1 MIRNT
6 ITETRGSIATPF
18 YEFTEGHI
26 DKYKSPLPG
35 SGIHFR
41 DNMAIR
47 SLTSWFST
55 IDELIALGNIPDVKA
70 AFDARVRYNVE
81 NYIKL
86 NRAIEY
92 YAPEEYDRYL
102 LENAENPTPTV

>member
-55 IDELIALGNIPDVKA
+55 IDELIVCLRHAYQSQILLRDRECKLFCVIT
-70 AFDARVRYNVE
+70 RVFRSMSIDSGDMY
-81 NYIKL
+81 
-86 NRAIEY
+86 
-92 YAPEEYDRYL
+92 
-102 LENAENPTPTV
+102 

>member
-6 ITETRGSIATPF
+6 ITEKRGSIATPF
-18 YEFTEGHI
+18 YEFPEGHV

-35 SGIHFR
+35 TALRFY
-41 DNMAIR
+41 DNMITR
-47 SLTSWFST
+47 TLTIWFST
-55 IDELIALGNIPDVKA
+55 IDELIAFADIPDIKA
-70 AFDARVRYNVE
+70 ASDARVKYNAE
-81 NYIKL
+81 NYIKF

-102 LENAENPTPTV
+102 LENQTV

>member
-18 YEFTEGHI
+18 YEFPEGHI

-35 SGIHFR
+35 SGIRFY
-41 DNMAIR
+41 DNMATR
-47 SLTSWFST
+47 SLTVWFST
-55 IDELIALGNIPDVKA
+55 IDEFITLSNIPDVRESS
-70 AFDARVRYNVE
+70 DARLRYNAE

-102 LENAENPTPTV
+102 LENPPVD